1 MRLPQLFSDKISISM
16 ATLQFL
22 SIVLVFV
29 VSTVTCESYNKACFL
44 NYMLQHDLLDKTY
57 QIFNNGEK
65 VDEKCNAAV
74 AGVIAKLRSSSNDSC
89 ISDFLRRKYVS
100 ETLIK
105 EYLIPQFKSAQTE
118 VHFDDRF
125 TIFKDKAINVS
136 SIICNNKDVFRPDL
150 KAMMR
155 NGRLQKESK
164 TKEIECLHRYIMIK
178 NKPLDA
184 ECKKVVDMIKEE
196 FYKSTENDMK
206 RVFLPPNDKLI
217 NLRCSEEKA
226 KKSKLF
232 EKFFFFVVLAAT
244 RNMNDKQIDTLL
256 KGAEGVV
263 TGSTRLIF
271 ECMV

>member
-1 MRLPQLFSDKISISM
+1 MFSDKISISM
-16 ATLQFL
+16 STLKFL
-22 SIVLVFV
+22 SIALVFV
-29 VSTVTCESYNKACFL
+29 VSSVTCESYNKACFL

-65 VDEKCNAAV
+65 VDDKCNAAV
-74 AGVIAKLRSSSNDSC
+74 NSVVEKLRASSNDSC
-89 ISDFLRRKYVS
+89 ISDFFRRKYVS

-105 EYLIPQFKSAQTE
+105 EFLIPQFKSSQTE
-118 VHFDDRF
+118 VVFDEKF
-125 TIFKDKAINVS
+125 EAFKKKAVNLSRV
-136 SIICNNKDVFRPDL
+136 ICNNKDVFRPDL

-178 NKPLDA
+178 NKPLTG
-184 ECKKVVDMIKEE
+184 ECKKVVDMVKEE

-206 RVFLPPNDKLI
+206 RVFQPPNDKMI

-244 RNMNDKQIDTLL
+244 RNMNDKQIDRLL
-256 KGAEGVV
+256 EGADGVIV
-263 TGSTRLIF
+263 GSTRLIF
-271 ECMV
+271 ECML

>member
-1 MRLPQLFSDKISISM
+1 M
-16 ATLQFL
+16 
-22 SIVLVFV
+22 
-29 VSTVTCESYNKACFL
+29 TCKSYNKACFL

-65 VDEKCNAAV
+65 VDDKCNAAV
-74 AGVIAKLRSSSNDSC
+74 NGTISKLRSSCNDSC
-89 ISDFLRRKYVS
+89 VSNFLRRKFVS

-105 EYLIPQFKSAQTE
+105 EYLIPQFKSTQTE
-118 VHFDDRF
+118 IHFDDRF
-125 TIFKDKAINVS
+125 TVFKDKAINVS
-136 SIICNNKDVFRPDL
+136 RIICNNKDVFRPDL

-164 TKEIECLHRYIMIK
+164 SKEIECLHRYIMIK
-178 NKPLDA
+178 NKPLDD
-184 ECKKVVDMIKEE
+184 ECKKTVDMVKEE

-244 RNMNDKQIDTLL
+244 KNMNDKQIDVLL
-256 KGAEGVV
+256 KGAEGVIV
-263 TGSTRLIF
+263 GSTRLMF